1 MIYVSQEQLDQ
12 VNYLLAQSA
21 LGNHLLFDD
30 STIRRVASRLGNT
43 PAICRR
49 SYVHP
54 EIVGA
59 YLDGTLVEQ
68 LKAEIEQELRAELS
82 GLEPEEV
89 AVLIF
94 LQQRLARGEIAAAA
108 T

>member
-1 MIYVSQEQLDQ
+1 VTQAIE
-12 VNYLLAQSA
+12 
-21 LGNHLLFDD
+21 
-30 STIRRVASRLGNT
+30 RVASRLGNT
-43 PAICRR
+43 PAICRK

-54 EIVGA
+54 EVVGA
-59 YLDGTLVEQ
+59 YLDGSLVAS

-89 AVLIF
+89 AVLVF
-94 LQQRLARGEIAAAA
+94 LRQRLGRAA